1 MSLNDN
7 VPLVD
12 AVFEFDKKIE
22 MKNHIVRETAPFSIV
37 LPVIPEESP
46 ASVTANTNK
55 SSPAEKCGAVAG
67 SSSGAKKTVQF
78 CLESNQFG
86 ESSQPVTNFCLGDFG
101 NDNKYYEQYSSN
113 NSADVLQT
121 KSAVTRNTSPFR
133 PGGRGSKM
141 LAKAIE
147 QSSASVG
154 AESMDDWTVSEPQF
168 VLCTGKTPCF
178 AKVMSVPSPD
188 SNSVFIQPLHPSV
201 TDPSLLVPWDG
212 HLWLAKSS
220 RLHDVKVRNIAVL
233 CCMVIIL
240 EVLFLRF

>member
-1 MSLNDN
+1 M
-7 VPLVD
+7 
-12 AVFEFDKKIE
+12 
-22 MKNHIVRETAPFSIV
+22 
-37 LPVIPEESP
+37 
-46 ASVTANTNK
+46 K
-55 SSPAEKCGAVAG
+55 SSPAGKCASSGSG

-86 ESSQPVTNFCLGDFG
+86 ESSQPVSHFFTGDFG
-101 NDNKYYEQYSSN
+101 VEKYSDHQN
-113 NSADVLQT
+113 NTNTVDAPQA
-121 KSAVTRNTSPFR
+121 KPAVTRNTSPFR

-147 QSSASVG
+147 QSSAGTGS
-154 AESMDDWTVSEPQF
+154 ESLDELTVSEPHW

-201 TDPSLLVPWDG
+201 ADPSLLVPWDG

-220 RLHDVKVRNIAVL
+220 RLHEVKVRHKL
-233 CCMVIIL
+233 
-240 EVLFLRF
+240 